1 MENLKDILNDSLNE
15 EYNPLFNKNHNKAAA
30 DMLKQVSKL
39 MKNGI
44 SKEDVVALLDDIKVT
59 VEKNY

>member
-15 EYNPLFNKNHNKAAA
+15 EYSPLFNKNHNKAAA

-39 MKNGI
+39 MKNGM

>member
-1 MENLKDILNDSLNE
+1 MENLNDMLNDSLNE

-39 MKNGI
+39 MKNGM

>member
-1 MENLKDILNDSLNE
+1 MENLKDILNNSLNE

-39 MKNGI
+39 MKNGM